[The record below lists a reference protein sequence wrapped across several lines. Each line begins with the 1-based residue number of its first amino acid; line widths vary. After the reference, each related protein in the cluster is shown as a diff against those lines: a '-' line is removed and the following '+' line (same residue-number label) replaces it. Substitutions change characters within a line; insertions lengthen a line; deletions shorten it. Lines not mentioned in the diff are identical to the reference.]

1 MHDEHHPV
9 SYSPWWSS
17 GIPAPAMLLPPLELT
32 TGRTQQVEH
41 DELQDELP
49 RIIAAQQQQ
58 SMNESFPMNGTSA
71 FDAEVP
77 RSLPELWP
85 STESQDEEI
94 DGITNGDEP
103 LVPDLNGAGWSTH
116 TSLQPHLPWATSST
130 SHQQLPEFREHYSD
144 EEDEL
149 DDSGFEPP
157 TGLLPPLSM
166 TLSPIRIREAEQTDP
181 IASPAVERSAQRV
194 DMQRT
199 PLRSRRDTVMQ
210 RSASFTSIRSLSMNM
225 GLGTLP
231 AVPGASNA
239 PIPAASPYHTSNE
252 LSGSS
257 VRLSGNGGGG
267 GFPNVSTAS
276 HAGGSML
283 SPSIMLRSR
292 SQLGGGAGQALDLAY
307 PWWPRVGVQADLVRQ
322 RPPSFGA
329 VHPEQI
335 FHSST
340 DHAYPSMNSNG
351 NGRGQPNQP
360 SSPRAHDEGDLGPSA
375 GYMQPPSPSLGPA
388 RKRARTRIDGVNELP
403 GPSGPSPFAQ
413 QGKTAF
419 QTITQASSEDDQQR
433 RASVCQPLKENGS
446 QQVPKPRRRLIIK
459 WPDHTIKIAGGNGRP
474 NAHRSHSHDDLEKH
488 AHALSQRSRAS
499 SSRSY
504 APISATR
511 STAGTAETRQHCALT
526 SLQRHQDI
534 VYRSEG
540 AAYGHQQTVAESNE
554 GAAEVGAAGRSDMA
568 EHNISS
574 DGPQEIGPLSDLSLS
589 SSTSNSRSMM
599 EKAAEV
605 LASLRTT
612 GESPPTTD
620 NGDEDATTGDKTQVN
635 EGEEDCSTRLES
647 SMQPSSSFEEGQ
659 GENVNHESPA
669 PSSPLSPLSS
679 DDEQEEQ
686 PSSSRQGVV
695 TRSNGGSKRASSSAP
710 PADTST
716 RTSFLVS
723 EERRNFPSS
732 MTFDDSYPLLYQRF
746 YVPSSLPRR
755 MRERIFG
762 GSTAGSFDKEVK
774 KEAVTGIKVP
784 KRSMYKEPPSLLNL
798 YAPRY
803 IRGQGMIK
811 EGLCPVC
818 WESGEERFFKIKQ
831 SSYNYHMQYTHGI
844 SAVTGEPFAP
854 PIAFRTVERP
864 KKDIRPFEKE
874 TIKEGRCHVC
884 HKFIAVENVKQTEI
898 KVPDCQRNGKPL
910 AGASGTF
917 VENAFYQRVKAFT
930 DAQGS
935 EEMGETRRRLLLPE
949 ITSCDTQVIDRDST
963 SW

>member
-9 SYSPWWSS
+9 SYAPWWSS
-17 GIPAPAMLLPPLELT
+17 VIPAPAMLLPPLELT

-49 RIIAAQQQQ
+49 RIITAQQQQ

-94 DGITNGDEP
+94 DGIANGDES
-103 LVPDLNGAGWSTH
+103 LVPELNGAGWSTH

-130 SHQQLPEFREHYSD
+130 SHQQLPEFHEHYSD

-231 AVPGASNA
+231 AVPGGSNA

-267 GFPNVSTAS
+267 GYPNVSTAS

-340 DHAYPSMNSNG
+340 DHAYPSMYSNG
-351 NGRGQPNQP
+351 NGRGQPKQP

-419 QTITQASSEDDQQR
+419 QTITQASSEDAQQR
-433 RASVCQPLKENGS
+433 RASACQPSKENVS
-446 QQVPKPRRRLIIK
+446 QQVQKPRRRLIIK

-474 NAHRSHSHDDLEKH
+474 NAHSSHSHADIEDH

-526 SLQRHQDI
+526 SLQRHQD
-534 VYRSEG
+534 VVSRSEG
-540 AAYGHQQTVAESNE
+540 AAYGHQQTAAESNE

-612 GESPPTTD
+612 GKSPSTSA
-620 NGDEDATTGDKTQVN
+620 NGDEDAPGGQKTQEVAQDK
-635 EGEEDCSTRLES
+635 ERSARLES

-659 GENVNHESPA
+659 REDKNHGSPA

-679 DDEQEEQ
+679 EDEEEHQ
-686 PSSSRQGVV
+686 ANSSIQGIV
-695 TRSNGGSKRASSSAP
+695 TRSMGGSRRDSSSDPA
-710 PADTST
+710 ADTST

-723 EERRNFPSS
+723 EERRNFPTS

-746 YVPSSLPRR
+746 YVPSSLPGR

-898 KVPDCQRNGKPL
+898 KVPDCHRKGKPL

-935 EEMGETRRRLLLPE
+935 E
-949 ITSCDTQVIDRDST
+949 
-963 SW
+963 